1 VKRRLLLSYLVLTL
15 LTLLVLMVPLAVT
28 YDKRARENLEAG
40 LTRDAFV
47 LAAYVEDTLAQ
58 TNPADLKGVASSYQ
72 QRTDARVVIVDR
84 NGDVLADS
92 SPPVDGPRNFADRP
106 EFADALDSRV
116 ATGTRPSDT
125 LGTSLLYVAVPVTSS
140 GQVHGAVRLTYSTA
154 QLDQRVHRYWMLLA
168 GIAAVSL
175 GAAAAVGLLLAR
187 WVGRPVERLQA
198 AATALGNGE
207 LESRAPTESGPPE
220 LRELAAAFNA
230 MAGRL
235 QDLLTSQEQFV
246 ADASH
251 QLRTPL
257 TAVRL
262 RLEMLEDELS
272 DSELDSA
279 RVAED
284 IAAARGEAAR
294 LDRLVDG
301 LLALA
306 TAERVGAPTRAAP
319 TRLATVV
326 TERVEAWAPVAAE
339 RGIRVEAVPRELV
352 ARVRED
358 RLTQVVDNLIAN
370 AIDASQAGGTIRV
383 EASTPLRAE
392 RHDGMVE
399 LHVIDEGRGMTP
411 EQRARAFDRFWRED
425 SNPGQLGGSGLGLAI
440 VQKLVHADGGSVAL
454 LAAPSGGVDAVVLL
468 PVSTDR
474 ALATDSVGNRSPA
487 SG

>member
-1 VKRRLLLSYLVLTL
+1 MKRRLLLSYLALTL
-15 LTLLVLMVPLAVT
+15 VTLLVLMVPLAVT
-28 YDKRARENLEAG
+28 YEQRARENLEAG

-47 LAAYVEDTLAQ
+47 LAAYVEDTLEQ
-58 TNPADLKGVASSYQ
+58 TSSADLQGVAGSYQ

-84 NGDVLADS
+84 NGEVLADS

-106 EFADALDSRV
+106 EFAEALDSRV

-125 LGTSLLYVAVPVTSS
+125 LGTSLLFVAVPVTSS

-154 QLDQRVHRYWMLLA
+154 QLEQRVHRYWMLLA

-220 LRELAAAFNA
+220 LRDLAAAFNA
-230 MAGRL
+230 MAARL
-235 QDLLTSQEQFV
+235 HDLLTSQEQFV

-262 RLEMLEDELS
+262 RLEMLENELS
-272 DSELDSA
+272 DSEVDSA
-279 RVAED
+279 RLAED
-284 IAAARGEAAR
+284 IAAARAEAAR

-306 TAERVGAPTRAAP
+306 TAERAGVPTRAAP
-319 TRLATVV
+319 IRLATMVK
-326 TERVEAWAPVAAE
+326 ERVEAWAPVAAE

-352 ARVRED
+352 ARATED
-358 RLTQVVDNLIAN
+358 RLTQVVDNLIAERDRRV
-370 AIDASQAGGTIRV
+370 AGRRDDPRRGIDAAAHRAPRSHRGASRDRPGTRDDARTAGSR
-383 EASTPLRAE
+383 LRSLLA
-392 RHDGMVE
+392 G
-399 LHVIDEGRGMTP
+399 
-411 EQRARAFDRFWRED
+411 RARD
-425 SNPGQLGGSGLGLAI
+425 
-440 VQKLVHADGGSVAL
+440 
-454 LAAPSGGVDAVVLL
+454 
-468 PVSTDR
+468 
-474 ALATDSVGNRSPA
+474 PA
-487 SG
+487 SWAVAD